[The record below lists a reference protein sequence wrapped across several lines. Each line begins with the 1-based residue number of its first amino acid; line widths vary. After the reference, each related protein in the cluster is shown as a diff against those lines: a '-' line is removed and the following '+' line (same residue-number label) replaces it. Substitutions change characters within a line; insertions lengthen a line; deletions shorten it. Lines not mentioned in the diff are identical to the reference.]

1 MSAAVR
7 GRRRRPRN
15 ARPEQPLANGTAGPR
30 TPRARADASDPVAAS
45 RESRTRAPRPAGPR
59 PTKRQA
65 EYLAFLRAFTDRW
78 GVPPSFEEIGR
89 HFGTTAPSV
98 NSMVKMLEAR
108 GFLTRVPGQARTLRV
123 LVPEEPHDAST
134 TARAP
139 ETARDHDVATAVGLA
154 SLVVER
160 LVPALK
166 GVSEEHRWR
175 ALDAVLAALDATCLR
190 AGATAEQRQGAQ
202 AALRRVALIA
212 QGMSPETAPGRR
224 QPWWRKQGG

>member
-1 MSAAVR
+1 MKPPSSTSRPSSISAPA
-7 GRRRRPRN
+7 RRRAPACRAHAE
-15 ARPEQPLANGTAGPR
+15 ARGPADVVR
-30 TPRARADASDPVAAS
+30 TSHQARA
-45 RESRTRAPRPAGPR
+45 R

-65 EYLAFLRAFTDRW
+65 EYLAFLRAFTARW
-78 GVPPSFEEIGR
+78 GIPPSFEEIGR

-123 LVPEEPHDAST
+123 LVPEEPSNAP
-134 TARAP
+134 TAARGLRV
-139 ETARDHDVATAVGLA
+139 ARDHDVSAAVRFA

-175 ALDAVLAALDATCLR
+175 ALDAVLAALDATCVT